1 MLLPTGGQE
10 AVRTLCQESRDG
22 EFACVFVYPP
32 WVPLAKDC
40 LEDTKV
46 HVGSVV
52 GFPSGMHHTPI
63 KIAEGLQLL
72 EAGIDEIDMVAPHA
86 LLTDGLFA
94 EYAADI
100 KAVRDIVPMNVVL
113 KVIIETPVL
122 TPEQIRTAAKI
133 CADNGTDY
141 VKTATSANGPCT
153 AEHVRLIYD
162 AIEGKAMVKAAAGIR
177 TAEQAQ
183 EMIEAGATRIGTS
196 NAPAINQEWHELFG
210 SV

>member
-10 AVRTLCQESRDG
+10 AVRTLCQEARDG
-22 EFACVFVYPP
+22 DFAAVFVYPQ
-32 WVPLAKDC
+32 WVPLAKSL
-40 LEDTKV
+40 LEDSIV

-63 KIAEGLQLL
+63 KIAEALQHL
-72 EAGIDEIDMVAPHA
+72 EAGVDEIDMVAAHP
-86 LLTDGLFA
+86 LLVDGLLE

-100 KAVRDIVPMNVVL
+100 KAVRDIVPPNIVL

-122 TPEQIRTAAKI
+122 TPAQIQTAAKI
-133 CADNGTDY
+133 CAENGADY

-153 AEHVRLIYD
+153 AEHVRLIYE
-162 AIEGKAMVKAAAGIR
+162 AVEGKAMVKAAAGIR
-177 TAEQAQ
+177 TAEQAK
-183 EMIEAGATRIGTS
+183 EMVEAGAVRIGTS
-196 NAPAINQEWHELFG
+196 SAPAINQEWRDRFG